1 MGLVITSQ
9 KEFLLEEDLKIK
21 LNHAFVLICNEE
33 RIKQCSINVRIMD
46 DKEMQELNKKFRGK
60 DASTNVLSFTNED
73 ISKPITGNLGD
84 IAISYEFVKNESEEL
99 DVDFDDHMIHMLIH
113 GVYHILGFDHES
125 NTMAEVMENKEIK
138 LLEKLNIRNPYWIY
152 ERKK

>member
-9 KEFLLEEDLKIK
+9 KESLIEEDLKIK
-21 LNHAFVLICNEE
+21 FNDAFLLICNEE
-33 RIKQCSINVRIMD
+33 QIKQCSINVRIMD

-138 LLEKLNIRNPYWIY
+138 LLEKLNIRNPY
-152 ERKK
+152 

>member
-1 MGLVITSQ
+1 MGLVITCQ
-9 KEFLLEEDLKIK
+9 KESLIEEDLKIK
-21 LNHAFVLICNEE
+21 FNDAFLLICNEE
-33 RIKQCSINVRIMD
+33 QIKQCSINVRIMD

-138 LLEKLNIRNPYWIY
+138 LLEKLNIRNPY
-152 ERKK
+152 

>member
-9 KEFLLEEDLKIK
+9 KESLIEEDLKIK
-21 LNHAFVLICNEE
+21 FNDAFLLICNEE
-33 RIKQCSINVRIMD
+33 QIKQCSINVRIMD

-84 IAISYEFVKNESEEL
+84 IAISHEFVKNESEEL

-125 NTMAEVMENKEIK
+125 NTMAEVMENKEIQ
-138 LLEKLNIRNPYWIY
+138 LLDKLNIRNPY
-152 ERKK
+152 

>member
-9 KEFLLEEDLKIK
+9 KESPIEEDLKIK
-21 LNHAFVLICNEE
+21 FNDAFLLICNEE
-33 RIKQCSINVRIMD
+33 QIKQCSINVRIMD

-84 IAISYEFVKNESEEL
+84 IAISHEFVKNESEEL

-138 LLEKLNIRNPYWIY
+138 LLEKLNIRNPY
-152 ERKK
+152 

>member
-9 KEFLLEEDLKIK
+9 KESFIEEDLKIK
-21 LNHAFVLICNEE
+21 FNDAFLLICNEE
-33 RIKQCSINVRIMD
+33 QIKQCSINVRIMD
-46 DKEMQELNKKFRGK
+46 DKEMQALNKKFRGK

-73 ISKPITGNLGD
+73 ISKPITENLGD

-138 LLEKLNIRNPYWIY
+138 LLEKLNIRNPY
-152 ERKK
+152 

>member
-9 KEFLLEEDLKIK
+9 KESLIEEDLKIK
-21 LNHAFVLICNEE
+21 FNDAFLLICNEE
-33 RIKQCSINVRIMD
+33 QIKQCSINVRIMD
-46 DKEMQELNKKFRGK
+46 DKEMQALNKKFRGK

-99 DVDFDDHMIHMLIH
+99 DLDFDDHMIHMLIH

-138 LLEKLNIRNPYWIY
+138 LLEKLNIRNPY
-152 ERKK
+152 

>member
-9 KEFLLEEDLKIK
+9 KESPIEEDLKIK
-21 LNHAFVLICNEE
+21 FNDAFLLICNEE
-33 RIKQCSINVRIMD
+33 QIKQCSINVRIMD

-84 IAISYEFVKNESEEL
+84 IAISHEFVKNESEEL

-125 NTMAEVMENKEIK
+125 NTMAEVMENKEIQ
-138 LLEKLNIRNPYWIY
+138 LLDKLNIRNPY
-152 ERKK
+152 

>member
-1 MGLVITSQ
+1 VGLVITSQ
-9 KEFLLEEDLKIK
+9 KEFLIEDNLKIK
-21 LNHAFVLICNEE
+21 LNNAFLLICNEE
-33 RIKQCSINVRIMD
+33 QIKQCSINVRIMD

-138 LLEKLNIRNPYWIY
+138 LLEKLNIRNPY
-152 ERKK
+152 

>member
-9 KEFLLEEDLKIK
+9 KESPIEEDLKIK
-21 LNHAFVLICNEE
+21 FNDAFLLICKEE
-33 RIKQCSINVRIMD
+33 QIKQCSINVRIMD
-46 DKEMQELNKKFRGK
+46 DKEMRELNKKFRGK

-138 LLEKLNIRNPYWIY
+138 LLEKLNISNPY
-152 ERKK
+152 

>member
-1 MGLVITSQ
+1 MGLVITSK
-9 KEFLLEEDLKIK
+9 KESLIEEDLKIK
-21 LNHAFVLICNEE
+21 FNDAFLLICNEE
-33 RIKQCSINVRIMD
+33 QIKQCSINVRIMD

-138 LLEKLNIRNPYWIY
+138 LLEKLNIRNPY
-152 ERKK
+152 

>member
-9 KEFLLEEDLKIK
+9 KESLIEEDLKIK
-21 LNHAFVLICNEE
+21 FNDAFLLICNEE
-33 RIKQCSINVRIMD
+33 QIKQCSINVRIMD

-73 ISKPITGNLGD
+73 ISKSITGNLGD

-138 LLEKLNIRNPYWIY
+138 LLEKLNIRNPY
-152 ERKK
+152 

>member
-1 MGLVITSQ
+1 MELVITSQ
-9 KEFLLEEDLKIK
+9 KEFIIEEDLKIK
-21 LNHAFVLICNEE
+21 LNHAFLLICSEE

-99 DVDFDDHMIHMLIH
+99 DVHFDDHMIHMLIH
-113 GVYHILGFDHES
+113 GVYHILGFDHEDDKVAHI
-125 NTMAEVMENKEIK
+125 MERKEVT
-138 LLEKLNIRNPYWIY
+138 LLNKLNITDPYN
-152 ERKK
+152 

>member
-1 MGLVITSQ
+1 VGLVITSQ
-9 KEFLLEEDLKIK
+9 KESPIEEDLKIK
-21 LNHAFVLICNEE
+21 FNDAFLLICNEE
-33 RIKQCSINVRIMD
+33 QIKQCSINVRIMD

-125 NTMAEVMENKEIK
+125 NTMAEVMENKETK
-138 LLEKLNIRNPYWIY
+138 LLEKLNIRNPY
-152 ERKK
+152 

>member
-9 KEFLLEEDLKIK
+9 KEFFIEEDLKIK
-21 LNHAFVLICNEE
+21 LNHAFLLICNEE
-33 RIKQCSINVRIMD
+33 RIKQCSINLRTMD

-113 GVYHILGFDHES
+113 GVYHILGYDHEH
-125 NTMAEVMENKEIK
+125 NEEAYNMELKEINLLKK
-138 LLEKLNIRNPYWIY
+138 LDIKNPY
-152 ERKK
+152 K